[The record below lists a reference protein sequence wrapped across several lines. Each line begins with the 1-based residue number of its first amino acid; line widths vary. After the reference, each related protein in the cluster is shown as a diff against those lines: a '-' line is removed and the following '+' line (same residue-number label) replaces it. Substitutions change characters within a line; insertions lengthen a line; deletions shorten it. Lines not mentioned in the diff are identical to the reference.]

1 MLLLKV
7 KDQPSNESS
16 LLDHTKDGT
25 ILCQLANILKF
36 EEDRDR
42 GNFIKRKHSTSPFG
56 ANGTNMTIFELC

>member
-1 MLLLKV
+1 MLLLKM

-36 EEDRDR
+36 EKDLDER
-42 GNFIKRKHSTSPFG
+42 NFIERKHLNLPFG
-56 ANGTNMTIFELC
+56 ANGTNMTIFEFC